1 MTGLTCQVAIVGAGP
16 YGLAAAAHLR
26 SANVDVRAF
35 GKAME
40 FWDCQMP
47 PGMLLRSYWE
57 GSHISDP
64 KGDLTLD
71 QYQRALGFQL
81 ARPVRRDDFVNY
93 GQWFQRCVVPD
104 LDSRRVKRIET
115 ASRCFRVTLEDG
127 ESFLAQRV
135 VIATGIASFA
145 RRPCLFNGVSPE
157 VASHSS
163 EHRDFGRFA
172 GQRVVVVGGGQS
184 ALESAALLRES
195 GAAVEV
201 IVRAPVIHWLRYG
214 TPLHAWL
221 HNPANPLRRI
231 LYPPSDVGPP
241 GLNWIVDTPSLFRRL
256 PFALHSR
263 IARRAI
269 RPAGAGWLKPR
280 MNGIRITTGRVI
292 HSAKLVDRHV
302 RLRLDDGSERCVDH
316 VLLATGFQVDISRCA
331 FFPRDLVRSLR
342 LVDGYPELTPG
353 FEASLPGLHFVGAV
367 AARSFGP
374 LMRFVAGTK
383 YAACALTRRIVG
395 PSTKPATNQ
404 VASYEWDRLAQSRS
418 DG

>member
-1 MTGLTCQVAIVGAGP
+1 MTGLTCEVAIIGAGP

-26 SANVDVRAF
+26 SANVDIRAF
-35 GKAME
+35 GKTMD
-40 FWDCQMP
+40 FWERQMP
-47 PGMLLRSYWE
+47 AGMLLRSYWE

-64 KGDLTLD
+64 QERLTLD
-71 QYQRALGFQL
+71 EYQRARGVPLP
-81 ARPVRRDDFVNY
+81 RPVRRDDFVNY
-93 GQWFQRCVVPD
+93 GQWFQRAVVPD
-104 LDSRRVKRIET
+104 LDGRRVKRVEA
-115 ASRCFRVTLEDG
+115 ASKCFRVMLEDG
-127 ESFLAQRV
+127 ESVRARRV
-135 VIATGIASFA
+135 VVATGIASFA

-157 VASHSS
+157 LASHSS

-214 TPLHAWL
+214 TRWHTWL

-241 GLNWIVDTPSLFRRL
+241 GINWIVDTPSLFRRL

-280 MNGIRITTGRVI
+280 MSGIRITPGRIIV
-292 HSAKLVDRHV
+292 SANLVDRQV
-302 RLRLDDGSERCVDH
+302 RLRLDDGTERRVDH
-316 VLLATGFQVDISRCA
+316 VLLATGYQVDLSRCS

-342 LVDGYPELTPG
+342 LLDGYPQLTAG
-353 FEASLPGLHFVGAV
+353 FEASLPGLHFVGAS

-374 LMRFVAGTK
+374 LMRFVAGTG
-383 YAACALTRRIVG
+383 YAARALTRCIVRQAT
-395 PSTKPATNQ
+395 SPATSE
-404 VASYEWDRLAQSRS
+404 VASCDWDRLVQSRT